1 MKKINRI
8 LLTVTAL
15 FAVAPAVFSQ
25 PGEWSI
31 NGQIN
36 ETEGGTVKYLEW
48 PHAAENGLQTPPGTD
63 FAYSKDISAPQ
74 SDGTYWI
81 KLESFATGAASKI
94 LSSTPSDIILV
105 LDSSTSMRQQDYGG
119 TVTYP
124 ARSNQAYDYSDLS
137 APGGW
142 GATEPEYYY
151 LFEGKYYRVS
161 HGRTNGSGNNSVRYL
176 TFTAN
181 GTQYYLFDTG
191 VQTDIPTSPTRDD
204 RTIWTGV
211 LYTRSVSGQVTR
223 ISALQSATKQ
233 FIDNIYDNDTE
244 VTAVDQSFAGN
255 RIAIVTYDENAH
267 VLTTDGWVD
276 IGASGAVTT
285 LKTAVD
291 GINLA
296 NWTKPAEGLSSAI
309 SNFLAGSTPQT
320 TKRADA
326 NLTVVLFTDGVP
338 CHNSGSGD
346 QFQAVDANA
355 AIFYGHRLKQ
365 DYEATLFTVGL
376 LDLQSTNDHI
386 KRGIHFLDLL
396 SSNYPKSNINQNS
409 TSEWTVNGDT
419 VTVNDMEYGSEEDK
433 ESADYFQL
441 VDENTDLTSI
451 FDKISKQSGGSA
463 SELSASSR
471 NVDVVSNSFII
482 PHDVNESEEQ
492 IAAKVKV
499 FIAKFTG
506 YTLTSDNKK
515 VYSFSEEILKGQT
528 PNEPQSDVTGYWYYP
543 RNEDG
548 DIPEDAELVKVDAN
562 ISVSYN
568 ATTQAITVTGFDYG
582 SNFCGP
588 IYETN
593 YTATGGPEDL
603 NHIDHWQGFKIIIM
617 IPIEMNPDAVGGPD
631 VPTNAPGSGIFIDN
645 EDTQGL
651 VQFKSPKVSLPVNI
665 YLTKSGLGAGE
676 SAKFRIDRAQLPD
689 PIPNDFNPAT
699 YYTNESDWSYVST
712 VFVTRPQGSLDTD
725 PNPIVKV
732 KGLPANMDV
741 KDGEGES
748 APTIHKSFV
757 YRITEENWSW
767 SYTAQTPPQYTTT
780 SNVTNPFTFDNLKK
794 DNIDFEI
801 RHAESKATNVF
812 KPNVV
817 TNNVKYD
824 DSKPRKPKSSDNGGG
839 SGSGG
844 TQ

>member
-36 ETEGGTVKYLEW
+36 ETVGGTVKYLEW

-81 KLESFATGAASKI
+81 KLESFATGAASRI

-105 LDSSTSMRQQDYGG
+105 LDSSTSMNTEDYGG
-119 TVTYP
+119 EYSARTSQGYTYNNAYVTSGTGWQQTSNP
-124 ARSNQAYDYSDLS
+124 A
-137 APGGW
+137 
-142 GATEPEYYY
+142 YYY
-151 LFEGKYYRVS
+151 KHTDGKYYLVYR
-161 HGRTNGSGNNSVRYL
+161 RQSGNTRYL
-176 TFTAN
+176 YITIGET
-181 GTQYYLFDTG
+181 TYYLSGSSITTTPTG
-191 VQTDIPTSPTRDD
+191 VSGGNNVNNT
-204 RTIWTGV
+204 TIWTGV
-211 LYTRSVSGQVTR
+211 LYEKINQVSR
-223 ISALQSATKQ
+223 IRALRDATEQ
-233 FIDNIYDNDTE
+233 FIQNIYDNDAE
-244 VTAVDQSFAGN
+244 VTAVDASFPGN
-255 RIAIVTYDENAH
+255 RIAIVSYDNSAH
-267 VLTTDGWVD
+267 LLTSGWVD
-276 IGASGAVTT
+276 VGESGAVGT
-285 LKTAVD
+285 LTYAVEHMD
-291 GINLA
+291 LA
-296 NWTKPAEGLSSAI
+296 NWTRPDLGMSSAI
-309 SNFLAGSTPQT
+309 STFLSGSDADH
-320 TKRADA
+320 TKREGA
-326 NLTVVLFTDGVP
+326 NLTVVMFTDGVP
-338 CHNSGSGD
+338 CHNDGSGNT
-346 QFQAVDANA
+346 FQAEDANK
-355 AIFYGHRLKQ
+355 AIYQGYLLKHNHN
-365 DYEATLFTVGL
+365 ATLYTVGL
-376 LDLQSTNDHI
+376 LDLTKDDDNI
-386 KRGIHFLDLL
+386 KCGKYFLDLL
-396 SSNYPKSNINQNS
+396 SSNYPDSYIAQSNASSS
-409 TSEWTVNGDT
+409 TWTVNGDNIT
-419 VTVNDMEYGSEEDK
+419 VQNLTTGTKDPEGEY
-433 ESADYFQL
+433 FML
-441 VDENTDLTSI
+441 VDENMDLTAI

-482 PHDVNESEEQ
+482 PGATAEN
-492 IAAKVKV
+492 IGTKVKV
-499 FIAKFTG
+499 FVAKFEG
-506 YTLTSDNKK
+506 YTISGNQKE
-515 VYSFSEEILKGQT
+515 YSFSEEILIKHT
-528 PNEPQSDVTGYWYYP
+528 PDEPLDDITGYYYYP
-543 RNEDG
+543 LDEDG
-548 DIPEDAELVKVDAN
+548 NIPDDAELTKVDAE

-568 ATTQAITVTGFDYG
+568 AATQAVTVTGFDYG

-588 IYETN
+588 IYKTN
-593 YTATGGPEDL
+593 WDPKQHSEQDNISPTGGL
-603 NHIDHWQGFKIIIM
+603 DHWQGFKIIIM

-689 PIPNDFNPAT
+689 PVPANFDPAT
-699 YYTNESDWSYVST
+699 YYTDESAWSYVST
-712 VFVTRPQGSLDTD
+712 VFVTKPQGSTATD
-725 PNPIVKV
+725 PDPIVKV

-741 KDGEGES
+741 EVAGEGGS
-748 APTIHKSFV
+748 TTTIHKSFV

-780 SNVTNPFTFDNLKK
+780 SNVTNPFTFNNDKK